1 MAHDHRMNPIAD
13 PYINQRNAGIQ
24 GLDYSRIAD
33 ISQLARQ
40 GTDVGTIRN
49 LYGMNSSE
57 SPGLQGRSNMQESDD
72 YYDSYE
78 QQDTTTDADLMPET
92 NAPIDRTKLAF
103 GESGHG
109 FSVRKGKAGQ

>member
-33 ISQLARQ
+33 ISQMARR

-49 LYGMNSSE
+49 LYGMNSTE
-57 SPGLQGRSNMQESDD
+57 SPGLQGRSNMQDD
-72 YYDSYE
+72 YDDYLD
-78 QQDTTTDADLMPET
+78 QDITTDADLMPET